1 MRLAGTEKWSEDRVD
16 AALAFSANLASSG
29 AAIRRLLAE
38 RPRRAHRDVEGPPDP
53 TDIPYKRGEAAA
65 LAFATGRISSG
76 LAIAGALFE
85 PQARLTMM
93 QRIFTAT
100 LGAIAGTVAVQMRG
114 EGLVIAAYEGQGHL
128 LVSLG
133 QHTLVERRRLADLAI
148 PAAYASLQLRT
159 KIGGLPDDGF
169 AQASRFGVKDPFT
182 RYSLFGQAVQGA
194 EQAPN
199 LVPIVLI
206 GRFLEYETYIGML
219 QSSQKSWARLE
230 FRGPLID
237 WPLLAMLVGVH
248 RAQQMPEDSDFAL
261 GPGTQFLQS
270 LARAIARAPRAEV

>member
-1 MRLAGTEKWSEDRVD
+1 MRLAGTEAWGEDRID
-16 AALAFSANLASSG
+16 AALAFSANLPSSG

-38 RPRRAHRDVEGPPDP
+38 RPRRARRDVEGSSDP
-53 TDIPYKRGEAAA
+53 TDMPYKRGDAAA
-65 LAFATGRISSG
+65 LAFATGRISAG
-76 LAIAGALFE
+76 LAIASALFE
-85 PQARLTMM
+85 PKARLTMM

-100 LGAIAGTVAVQMRG
+100 LGAIAGTVAVQMTG

-128 LVSLG
+128 LLSLG
-133 QHTLVERRRLADLAI
+133 QHTLVERRRLADLVI
-148 PAAYASLQLRT
+148 PAAFASLQLRT
-159 KIGGLPDDGF
+159 KIGRLPDEEF
-169 AQASRFGVKDPFT
+169 AQAFRFGVRDLFT

-237 WPLLAMLVGVH
+237 WPLLAMLVGLH
-248 RAQQMPEDSDFAL
+248 RAQEIPEDSDFTL
-261 GPGTQFLQS
+261 GSGTRFLQS
-270 LARAIARAPRAEV
+270 LARAIASATRAEA